1 LLYQNQP
8 AAPNIEH
15 ELKEWCMS
23 EQEFKPW
30 GSGLEKQSSIYSA
43 RTTRRTRLIGVAALA
58 IVGAVLI
65 ILGALSAPF
74 LWQTLPA
81 SADNV
86 QQIVAAPALQ
96 NDSSLLDDQEA
107 LAALYDAIAP
117 SVVNIQVESRV
128 RAGAIPQIPGFPL
141 PEGDLPLQ
149 RGQGSGFIYDNEG
162 HIVTNNHVVE
172 DAQKV
177 IVNFNNGMWARAEV
191 VATDPQADL
200 AVIKV
205 TPPAGMEW
213 RPLALAEENGLKV
226 GYMVIA
232 IGNPFG
238 LQGTMTTGIVSA
250 LGRGFPVGSF
260 GMGRYTLPDVI
271 QTDAA
276 INPGN
281 SGGPLLNLNGEV
293 VGVNFAIESQ
303 TRQNS
308 GVGFAIPVSIV
319 KRIVPALIEE
329 GVFKYAYLGLE
340 GTTIS
345 ADLAEALD
353 LPDNT
358 LGVYVSGVIPDGPSA
373 RAGLRGGN
381 RTVTGPGGMEV
392 RVGGDIVKAIDDMPV
407 IRFED
412 LVSYLVTKAE
422 PGQTV
427 TLTIERDGAELQLDV
442 TLGERPTQVDPGAL
456 TQDGRLNA
464 RAAIAV
470 AEQEVRGQLDGEIV
484 EKVATPAERGG
495 RNVWVVELSTET
507 QTATVVVDAETGDIL
522 DVTIE

>member
-1 LLYQNQP
+1 
-8 AAPNIEH
+8 
-15 ELKEWCMS
+15 MS

-30 GSGLEKQSSIYSA
+30 VGDLEQQSSIYPA
-43 RTTRRTRLIGVAALA
+43 RMTRRTRLFGVAVLA
-58 IVGAVLI
+58 IVGTVLVI
-65 ILGALSAPF
+65 FGALATPLF
-74 LWQTLPA
+74 WQTLPV
-81 SADNV
+81 SANNT

-96 NDSSLLDDQEA
+96 NDSSLIDDQEA
-107 LAALYDAIAP
+107 LAALYDAVAP
-117 SVVNIQVESRV
+117 SVVNIQVEST
-128 RAGAIPQIPGFPL
+128 ASASAIPQIPGFQL
-141 PEGDLPLQ
+141 PEEELPLQ
-149 RGQGSGFIYDNEG
+149 RGQGSGFIYDTEG
-162 HIVTNNHVVE
+162 HIVTNNHVVAG
-172 DAQKV
+172 AQKV

-213 RPLALAEENGLKV
+213 RPLALAEDNGLKV
-226 GYMVIA
+226 GHMVIA

-260 GMGRYTLPDVI
+260 GTGRYTLPDVI

-281 SGGPLLNLNGEV
+281 SGGPLLNLSGEV

-308 GVGFAIPVSIV
+308 GVGFVIPASIV
-319 KRIVPALIEE
+319 KRVVPALIEE

-340 GTTIS
+340 GSTIS

-358 LGVYVSGVIPDGPSA
+358 LGVYVSGVVPNGPSA
-373 RAGLRGGN
+373 RAGLQGGA
-381 RTVTGPGGMEV
+381 RTVTGSGGVQV
-392 RVGGDIVKAIDDMPV
+392 RAGGDIVKAIDDMPV
-407 IRFED
+407 VRFED
-412 LVSYLVTKAE
+412 LVSYLVTRAE

-427 TLTIERDGAELQLDV
+427 TLTVERNGEELQLDV
-442 TLGERPTQVDPGAL
+442 TLGERPSQIASTASS
-456 TQDGRLNA
+456 QDGRLNA

-470 AEQEVRGQLDGEIV
+470 AEQEVRDQLDGEIV
-484 EKVATPAERGG
+484 EKLAIPDERDGQD
-495 RNVWVVELSTET
+495 VWVVELSTET
-507 QTATVVVDAETGDIL
+507 QSATVIVDAETGDIL

>member
-1 LLYQNQP
+1 MNKQD
-8 AAPNIEH
+8 
-15 ELKEWCMS
+15 
-23 EQEFKPW
+23 FKAW
-30 GSGLEKQSSIYSA
+30 SSDLDGESSIYSA
-43 RTTRRTRLIGVAALA
+43 RRTRRTRLVGVAALA
-58 IVGAVLI
+58 IIGAALI
-65 ILGALSAPF
+65 VFGALAAPLF
-74 LWQTLPA
+74 WQTYA
-81 SADNV
+81 VSANGA
-86 QQIVAAPALQ
+86 QQLLAAPTLQ
-96 NDSSLLDDQEA
+96 NDSSLVSDQEA
-107 LAALYDAIAP
+107 LAALYDAVAP
-117 SVVNIQVESRV
+117 SVVNIQVESTG
-128 RAGAIPQIPGFPL
+128 RAGMIPQIPGFPL

-172 DAQKV
+172 GAQKV
-177 IVNFNNGMWARAEV
+177 IVNFNNGMWARAEI

-205 TPPAGMEW
+205 TPPEGMEW
-213 RPLALAEENGLKV
+213 RPLALAEDNGLKV
-226 GYMVIA
+226 GHMVIA

-260 GMGRYTLPDVI
+260 GTGRYTLPDVI

-281 SGGPLLNLNGEV
+281 SGGPLLNLSGEV

-308 GVGFAIPVSIV
+308 GVGFVIPVSIV
-319 KRIVPALIEE
+319 RRVVPALIEE

-358 LGVYVSGVIPDGPSA
+358 LGVYVSGVVPNGPSA
-373 RAGLRGGN
+373 RAGLKGGS
-381 RTVTGPGGMEV
+381 RTVNAPGGMQV
-392 RVGGDIVKAIDDMPV
+392 RAGGDIVKAIDDTPV

-412 LVSYLVTKAE
+412 LVSYLVTKAQ

-427 TLTIERDGAELQLDV
+427 TLTVERDGAELQIDV
-442 TLGERPTQVDPGAL
+442 TLGERPTQIATGP
-456 TQDGRLNA
+456 TRDGRLNA

-484 EKVATPAERGG
+484 EKMATPDERDG
-495 RNVWVVELSTET
+495 RDVWVVELNTDT
-507 QTATVVVDAETGDIL
+507 QRATVIVDAETGDIL

>member
-1 LLYQNQP
+1 
-8 AAPNIEH
+8 
-15 ELKEWCMS
+15 MS

-30 GSGLEKQSSIYSA
+30 GSDPEQQSSIFPVHA
-43 RTTRRTRLIGVAALA
+43 KRRTRLMGVAALA

-65 ILGALSAPF
+65 ILGALAAPF
-74 LWQTLPA
+74 LWQTAPVLA
-81 SADNV
+81 NNA

-107 LAALYDAIAP
+107 LAALYDAVAP
-117 SVVNIQVESRV
+117 SVVNIQVESSARLSTV
-128 RAGAIPQIPGFPL
+128 PQIPGFPL

-172 DAQKV
+172 GAQKIV
-177 IVNFNNGMWARAEV
+177 VNFNNGMWARAEI

-205 TPPAGMEW
+205 TPPEGMEW
-213 RPLALAEENGLKV
+213 RPLALAEDNGLKV
-226 GYMVIA
+226 GHMVIA

-260 GMGRYTLPDVI
+260 GAGRYTLPDVI

-281 SGGPLLNLNGEV
+281 SGGPLLNLKGEV

-308 GVGFAIPVSIV
+308 GVGFVIPVSIV
-319 KRIVPALIEE
+319 KRVVPALIEE
-329 GVFKYAYLGLE
+329 GAFKYAYLGLE

-358 LGVYVSGVIPDGPSA
+358 LGVYVSGVVPNGPSA

-407 IRFED
+407 VRFED
-412 LVSYLVTKAE
+412 LVSYLVTKAA

-427 TLTIERDGAELQLDV
+427 TLTVERNGEEIKLDV
-442 TLGERPTQVDPGAL
+442 TLGERPTQVASSAP
-456 TQDGRLNA
+456 TQNGRLNA

-470 AEQEVRGQLDGEIV
+470 AEQEVGSQLDGEIV
-484 EKVATPAERGG
+484 EKVATPDERDG
-495 RNVWVVELSTET
+495 RDVWVVELSTET
-507 QTATVVVDAETGDIL
+507 QTATVVVDAETGEVL